1 MLLAMPA
8 VFADIQPV
16 RIVLL
21 VLHCGVV
28 APLAVTTR
36 EREDDAVVFLSHGLK
51 LLLGWATGYAGEN
64 TLETERWRAL

>member
-1 MLLAMPA
+1 MPA

-16 RIVLL
+16 RIIFL

-36 EREDDAVVFLSHGLK
+36 QREDDAVVFLSHGLK
-51 LLLGWATGYAGEN
+51 LLLGRVAGRADEN
-64 TLETERWRAL
+64 TLETESWRAL